1 MRMAMRRDEQSF
13 LGKLISN
20 TAIAFGGTVAV
31 RALSFATTLVL
42 ARGLGTESF
51 GTYSYVG
58 AYVFLFAF
66 ISDLGFEQVLT
77 REISGRP
84 HRASEIM
91 GDALLLK
98 LALSG
103 VALIASI
110 AIAYQLQMSE
120 ETRYCIVIS
129 ACGLPL
135 SVVVVF
141 RSYLQSRYEIKYN
154 FLVALPGGA
163 AFLLAAIATVRLH
176 LPLHMLF
183 YAALGVGLLTLL
195 GFLWV
200 LLPRLQIV
208 VRPRWSD
215 MKALLRNS
223 VEVGVLALL
232 VAISMRFDQLLLFY
246 LRSVN
251 DVGVYAAA
259 VRITDALAI
268 VPYALLQT
276 VFPLLTTERTAA
288 ERFHHTYRL
297 SCKYLAALIM
307 PIALALTV
315 ARREF
320 TAAVF
325 GPGYGAGADALA
337 ILAWNMFFGYTG
349 SVYLNLFVAQARQ
362 RSAVLVT
369 LLSVIVNLACNF
381 AWIPH
386 HGATGAAAATLVA
399 SAVSF
404 VSWCM
409 LPATRP
415 YMLVCMRETWRAVLA
430 SAVAVGVPWLLGLS
444 GIAGALAVSVTYLVA
459 LWRLGGVAWTDVAL
473 VQRLFAEDEVPA
485 A

>member
-1 MRMAMRRDEQSF
+1 MAMRRDEQSF

-31 RALSFATTLVL
+31 RGLSFAATLVL
-42 ARGLGTESF
+42 ARGLGAESF
-51 GTYSYVG
+51 GIYSYVG

-66 ISDLGFEQVLT
+66 MSDLGFEQVLT
-77 REISGRP
+77 REISRRP
-84 HRASEIM
+84 HRASEIL

-110 AIAYQLQMSE
+110 TIAYQLQMSE

-135 SVVVVF
+135 SVIVVL
-141 RSYLQSRYEIKYN
+141 RSYVQSRYEMKYN
-154 FLVALPGGA
+154 FLVALPSGA
-163 AFLLAAIATVRLH
+163 ALLLAAIATVRLH
-176 LPLHMLF
+176 LPLHVLF
-183 YAALGVGLLTLL
+183 YAALCVGVLTLL
-195 GFLWV
+195 GFWV

-223 VEVGVLALL
+223 VEVGALAFL

-268 VPYALLQT
+268 VPYALLLT

-288 ERFHHTYRL
+288 ERVHHTYRL

-315 ARREF
+315 MRREF

-325 GPGYGAGADALA
+325 GPGYEGGADALA

-349 SVYLNLFVAQARQ
+349 SVYLNLFIAQARQ

-369 LLSVIVNLACNF
+369 LLSVIVNLACNL

-386 HGATGAAAATLVA
+386 YGATGAAAATLVA
-399 SAVSF
+399 SAASF
-404 VSWCM
+404 ASWCV

-415 YMLVCMRETWRAVLA
+415 YMLLCMRETWRAILA
-430 SAVAVGVPWLLGLS
+430 SAAAVGALWLLGLS
-444 GIAGALAVSVTYLVA
+444 GIAAVLAVSVTYLVA

-473 VQRLFAEDEVPA
+473 VQRLFAHDEVPTA
-485 A
+485 